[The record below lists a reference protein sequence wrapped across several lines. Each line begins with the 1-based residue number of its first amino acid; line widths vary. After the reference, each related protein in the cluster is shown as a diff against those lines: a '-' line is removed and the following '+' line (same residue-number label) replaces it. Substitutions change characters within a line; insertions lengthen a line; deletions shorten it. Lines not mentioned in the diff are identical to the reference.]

1 MGTLKTIRAFLYL
14 EKSVPVKEKGRER
27 QKKRDSDTERA
38 QDCPKRH
45 ANCGPSLPVSIP
57 TLDDSFAQVYVA
69 QIAQIQSV
77 YHFPFRRSFW
87 SGAWRRL
94 SHIESKVGQKSGAN
108 FFIICAGRKSLLFWR
123 NYRFYGLCIFKC
135 PTEKCIR
142 RVFFVATTLPRKLS
156 VITPVLGAQ
165 KGKKNQKKKM
175 QKNSTRRGVCLRCL
189 DGYFCDIKTGLKTV
203 PF

>member
-1 MGTLKTIRAFLYL
+1 MGTLKTIRAFMYL

-38 QDCPKRH
+38 HDCPKRH

-87 SGAWRRL
+87 SGAWRHL
-94 SHIESKVGQKSGAN
+94 GHIESKVGPKSGAI
-108 FFIICAGRKSLLFWR
+108 FLIICAGCKSLLFWR
-123 NYRFYGLCIFKC
+123 NFSFYGLCIFKW
-135 PTEKCIR
+135 P
-142 RVFFVATTLPRKLS
+142 
-156 VITPVLGAQ
+156 
-165 KGKKNQKKKM
+165 
-175 QKNSTRRGVCLRCL
+175 
-189 DGYFCDIKTGLKTV
+189 GL
-203 PF
+203 